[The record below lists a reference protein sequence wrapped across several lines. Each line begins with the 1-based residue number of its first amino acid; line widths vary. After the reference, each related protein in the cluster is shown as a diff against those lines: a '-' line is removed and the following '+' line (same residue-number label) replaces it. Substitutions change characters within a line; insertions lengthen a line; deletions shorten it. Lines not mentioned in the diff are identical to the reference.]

1 MPMEMPMIQL
11 SPLCP
16 AALDKEVIIAVDV
29 LWALRVC
36 SVVPAD
42 GCVLVLVQRP
52 EHGDVS

>member
-1 MPMEMPMIQL
+1 
-11 SPLCP
+11 
-16 AALDKEVIIAVDV
+16 VIIAVDV

-52 EHGDVS
+52 EHGDVSQACINWELHLV